1 MRVVLTG
8 ATGTIGRAVASAL
21 LPRGDTVVALS
32 RSPESAREKLGSV
45 EAHAWERPTASP
57 PPEAALSGADAV
69 IHLLGEPISQR
80 WSASVKREIRDSRVL
95 ATRQLTKGLRAL
107 PEAQRP
113 RVLVSQSA
121 TGFYGPRDAEP
132 VDESSAPGKDFLA
145 EVVAAWEAE
154 AMTAA
159 DLMRVAVTRTGVVL
173 SPEGGAL
180 ETMLP
185 FFKLGIG
192 GPVAGGRQYI
202 SWIHLDDVVGAL
214 LHCLHDQSAEG
225 PVNLTAPSPVTNA
238 EFSKALG
245 RALHRPA
252 VLPVPA
258 FAIKLLYGEMATI
271 VTTGQRVMPE
281 RLKLLGYE
289 FRQAELDAALRS
301 VLGEA

>member
-8 ATGTIGRAVASAL
+8 ATGTIGRAVAAAL
-21 LPRGDTVVALS
+21 TARGDTVVALS
-32 RSPESAREKLGSV
+32 RNPESARQKLSGV
-45 EAHAWERPTASP
+45 EAHAWERPTQAP

-80 WSASVKREIRDSRVL
+80 WSESVKREIRDSRVL
-95 ATRQLTKGLRAL
+95 ATRELTKGLRAL
-107 PEAQRP
+107 PEMKRP

-121 TGFYGPRDAEP
+121 TGFYGPRDDQP

-145 EVVAAWEAE
+145 EVVTAWEAE

-192 GPVAGGRQYI
+192 GPVAGGHQYI

-214 LHCLHDQSAEG
+214 LLCLDDPAAEG
-225 PVNLTAPSPVTNA
+225 PVNVTAPTPVTNA

-252 VLPVPA
+252 FLPVPA
-258 FAIKLLYGEMATI
+258 FAIKLLYGEMSTI
-271 VTTGQRVMPE
+271 VTTGQRVAPE

-289 FRQAELDAALRS
+289 FRQAELDSALRS
-301 VLGEA
+301 VLDGA

>member
-1 MRVVLTG
+1 VADALT
-8 ATGTIGRAVASAL
+8 A
-21 LPRGDTVVALS
+21 RGDTVVALS
-32 RSPESAREKLGSV
+32 RNPESARQKLPGV
-45 EAHAWERPTASP
+45 DAHAWERPAQAP

-80 WSASVKREIRDSRVL
+80 WSGSVKREIRDSRVL
-95 ATRQLTKGLRAL
+95 ATRQLTKALRAL
-107 PEAQRP
+107 PEVKRP

-121 TGFYGPRDAEP
+121 TGFYGPRDDQP

-173 SPEGGAL
+173 SPQGGAL

-214 LHCLHDQSAEG
+214 LLCLDDQSAEG
-225 PVNLTAPSPVTNA
+225 PVNVTAPTPVTNA

-252 VLPVPA
+252 FLPVPA
-258 FAIKLLYGEMATI
+258 FAIKLLYGEMSTI
-271 VTTGQRVMPE
+271 VTTGQRVQPE

-289 FRQAELDAALRS
+289 FRQGELDPALRS
-301 VLGEA
+301 VLDGA